1 MTVYEMLDERYNEG
15 NNLVV
20 SPFIYVTMGCNR

>member
-1 MTVYEMLDERYNEG
+1 MTVYEMLDERYNDG
-15 NNLVV
+15 NKYVV